1 MSRHGRDGRDDSDEP
16 ERITYE
22 PTLVASICAQEGG
35 GKTEFGAG
43 CPDPMQYHSVDVNTE
58 EVLEKWQDR
67 KRIFLTNYDLPSAA
81 FGEKA
86 DIQHDAELVLT
97 EFLDKLKPIIR
108 KELKR
113 MPKTVVLD
121 TATEFF
127 ELALLADHG
136 RAVQILPE
144 MRTKTNYKWKSVING
159 LKRSGCHVILL
170 HRLRDKYETKT
181 TRTREGPK
189 EERVKVEGEYE
200 REGFS
205 KTGFLVNVEAFLFHD
220 TSRAKGEQYGLR
232 IVRCTQRPV
241 LIDKEYWGDQEVEG
255 ETVRSCSFEFLATK
269 VYRQTKLKDWR

>member
-1 MSRHGRDGRDDSDEP
+1 MRNRERETDDTPD
-16 ERITYE
+16 RISYT

-43 CPDPMQYHSVDVNTE
+43 CPDPNSYHSVDPNTE
-58 EVLEKWQDR
+58 EVLEKWQDQ
-67 KRIFLTNYDLPSAA
+67 KKIFLTNYDLPSAA
-81 FGEKA
+81 FGDKA
-86 DIQHDAELVLT
+86 DIQADAEAVLT

-108 KELKR
+108 KEARR
-113 MPKTVVLD
+113 MPKTVVID

-159 LKRSGCHVILL
+159 LKRSGCNVILL
-170 HRLRDKYETKT
+170 HRLRDKYENKT
-181 TRTREGPK
+181 IRTRDGAK
-189 EERVKVEGEYE
+189 EERVKIEGEYE

-220 TSRAKGEQYGLR
+220 PTREKGEHYGIE

-241 LIDKEYWGDQEVEG
+241 LIGKQYWGSVEVEG
-255 ETVRSCSFEFLATK
+255 EEIRAASFEFLATK
-269 VYRQTKLKDWR
+269 VYKNTTLGDWR

>member
-1 MSRHGRDGRDDSDEP
+1 MPRREAEDEA
-16 ERITYE
+16 EAITYD

-35 GKTEFGAG
+35 GKTEFAG
-43 CPDPMQYHSVDVNTE
+43 RCPGPLAYFNLDPNTRE
-58 EVLEKWQDR
+58 ILEKNKIRPQVFR
-67 KRIFLTNYDLPSAA
+67 EYDLPSVA
-81 FGEKA
+81 FGAKAEIQTEAEKILS
-86 DIQHDAELVLT
+86 D
-97 EFLDKLKPIIR
+97 FLDDLRPIIR
-108 KELKR
+108 KEVKR

-241 LIDKEYWGDQEVEG
+241 LIDKEYWGVQEVEG
-255 ETVRSCSFEFLATK
+255 QEVRACSFEFLATK
-269 VYRQTKLKDWR
+269 VYRQTKLEDWR